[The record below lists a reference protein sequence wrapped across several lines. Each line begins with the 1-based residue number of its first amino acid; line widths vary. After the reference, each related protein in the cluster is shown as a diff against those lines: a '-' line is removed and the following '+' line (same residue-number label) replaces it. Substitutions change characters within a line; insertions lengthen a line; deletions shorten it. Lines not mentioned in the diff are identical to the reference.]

1 MQSKDHR
8 RIEERHLSVYAIELS
23 EVELAHARILII
35 VHKTTTLLA
44 NGSQN
49 TSRHVYLSSLP
60 PAKGCAESFA
70 TLIRGHWG
78 GCENRN
84 HWVLD
89 QIFREDDTR
98 SKNWKL
104 SANLAVTR
112 AALLNLEARA
122 LPEKSWTEIR

>member
-1 MQSKDHR
+1 M
-8 RIEERHLSVYAIELS
+8 
-23 EVELAHARILII
+23 ELAHARSLII

-44 NGSQN
+44 KGIES

-60 PAKGCAESFA
+60 SVKGCAESFA

-84 HWVLD
+84 HWVRD
-89 QIFREDDTR
+89 HIFREDDTR

-104 SANLAVTR
+104 NANLAVTR
-112 AALLNLEARA
+112 AGLLNLKARL
-122 LPEKSWTEIR
+122 LPKKSWTEIRQTAQYKIGFASELIHKRPPK

>member
-1 MQSKDHR
+1 M
-8 RIEERHLSVYAIELS
+8 
-23 EVELAHARILII
+23 ELAHARSLII

-44 NGSQN
+44 KGDQS

-60 PAKGCAESFA
+60 PVKGCAESFA

-84 HWVLD
+84 HWVREH
-89 QIFREDDTR
+89 IFREDDTR

-104 SANLAVTR
+104 NANLAVTR
-112 AALLNLEARA
+112 AGLLNLKARV
-122 LPEKSWTEIR
+122 LPEKSWTEIRQTAQYTIGFASKLIDKRPLK